1 MVKSKIEKGLN
12 KATKKAVKGAVRA
25 SKKAVKKSIRKTKKA
40 VKKAVKAVKKNV
52 KKKPVRKSVSGRKYR
67 GLTEANKR
75 RIEERIKARELNAK
89 DKLVKRKTDLTLP
102 SDFDNDYD
110 YKKAKRLD
118 RINNELKS
126 LSIEQTIKRA
136 NDRLRRLEYMN
147 PETHTNLT
155 EDSNEYRLAL
165 KYAVEQPNAKGKI
178 YNQKKLFDENRLRFI
193 SYDEYKNLSKED
205 KTYFR
210 NVLKNFLR
218 ASTTTEAGINS
229 KYEKALDT
237 FTATYGDIFKTVEE
251 YKKFFRTFRD
261 YVTADK
267 SNHFDYNNFAQALEF
282 LDIESI
288 LSSEDYAKTIQYA
301 LEGKFEN
308 IDRKYR
314 NKNYW

>member
-1 MVKSKIEKGLN
+1 MVKSKIESGLN
-12 KATKKAVKGAVRA
+12 KASKKALKGAVRV
-25 SKKAVKKSIRKTKKA
+25 SRKAVKKSIKNTKKA
-40 VKKAVKAVKKNV
+40 VKKVVKAVKK
-52 KKKPVRKSVSGRKYR
+52 KSTRKSVSGRKYR

-75 RIEERIKARELNAK
+75 RIEERIKARKLNAK
-89 DKLVKRKTDLTLP
+89 DKLVKRKTDLSLP

-110 YKKAKRLD
+110 YKKAKRLE
-118 RINNELKS
+118 RINNQLKN

-147 PETHTNLT
+147 PETHTNLA

-165 KYAVEQPNAKGKI
+165 KYATEQPNAKGKI
-178 YNQKKLFDENRLRFI
+178 YNQEKLFNENRLRFL
-193 SYDEYKNLSKED
+193 SYDEYKKLSKED

-218 ASTTTEAGINS
+218 ASTSTEAGINS
-229 KYEKALDT
+229 KYEKALET
-237 FTATYGDIFKTVEE
+237 FTATYGDIFKDVDE

-267 SNHFDYNNFAQALEF
+267 NNHFDYNNFSQALEF

-288 LSSEDYAKTIQYA
+288 LSSEDYAKTLQYA
-301 LEGKFEN
+301 FSGDFEN
-308 IDRKYR
+308 VDRKYR